1 MPLRIFSNLSSQFAQ
16 RALAFNNQ
24 RLSDE
29 IKVIGSGDRIQKAGD
44 DAASLAISEGLRS
57 DARVL
62 RQASRNGNDA
72 MAMVNTADNSVNEIS
87 TILIR
92 LRELAARA
100 STGTLTG
107 DNRQAIQLEVDQLLD
122 EINRISNASEFN
134 GKKLLDGSF
143 SASASSPVLI
153 HIGLDSSASNQIN
166 LNQSMDIARLDSQS
180 LGIDDISIT
189 TRSGA
194 VDAVE
199 ELSQTIKDLTAIR
212 TRIGSLQEQL
222 GHAINN
228 LNANVENLVRA
239 DSNYRDADIGS
250 RMAELTKNQILV
262 QASTAMVGQANL
274 NPQSALQLLQ
284 Q

>member
-1 MPLRIFSNLSSQFAQ
+1 
-16 RALAFNNQ
+16 
-24 RLSDE
+24 
-29 IKVIGSGDRIQKAGD
+29 
-44 DAASLAISEGLRS
+44 
-57 DARVL
+57 
-62 RQASRNGNDA
+62 
-72 MAMVNTADNSVNEIS
+72 
-87 TILIR
+87 
-92 LRELAARA
+92 
-100 STGTLTG
+100 
-107 DNRQAIQLEVDQLLD
+107 
-122 EINRISNASEFN
+122 
-134 GKKLLDGSF
+134 
-143 SASASSPVLI
+143 
-153 HIGLDSSASNQIN
+153 
-166 LNQSMDIARLDSQS
+166 MDIARLDSQS